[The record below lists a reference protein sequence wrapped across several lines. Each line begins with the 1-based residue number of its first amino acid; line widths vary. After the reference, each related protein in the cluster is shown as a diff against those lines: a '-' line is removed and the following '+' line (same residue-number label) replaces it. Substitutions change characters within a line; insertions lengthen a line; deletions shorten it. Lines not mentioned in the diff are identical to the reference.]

1 MNKAPEIVVHSTDA
15 GQRLDRWFKRKFPML
30 THGHLEKLLRT
41 GQVRVDG
48 SRARSG
54 RRLVTGESI
63 RVPPAVLAQED
74 LSRRKSNVFVSEQ
87 DKVALRQTV
96 IYQDDDLLAINK
108 PAGLAVQG
116 GSKITRHLD
125 GMLDALRFDSQER
138 PKLVHRLDKDTSGV
152 LLLARNAK
160 AAALWT
166 QMFRR
171 RQVRKLYWAIVVG
184 RPSLDVGEVTVPLA
198 KVSGCRG
205 EKVIAN
211 VREGKHALTRY
222 RVIAS
227 LDNTAAWLALEP
239 QTGRTHQ
246 LRVHCGLLGTPIL
259 GDGKYGGKKAFLPS
273 LTHTNKVHL
282 HGRALNIAIPE
293 KKPISIVAP
302 LPPHISDTI
311 RFFGFEEGA
320 AAAAHV
326 LTSKTHTISG

>member
-1 MNKAPEIVVHSTDA
+1 MNKAPEIVVHSADA
-15 GQRLDRWFKRKFPML
+15 GQRLDRWFRRRFPMV
-30 THGHLEKLLRT
+30 THGRLEKLLRT

-48 SRARSG
+48 SRAKSG
-54 RRLVTGESI
+54 RRLETGETI
-63 RVPPAVLAQED
+63 CVPAAILSQED
-74 LSRRKSNVFVSEQ
+74 LSRPKSTVFVSEQ
-87 DKVALRQTV
+87 DKVKLKQAI

-116 GSKITRHLD
+116 GSKISRHLD
-125 GMLDALRFDSQER
+125 GMLDVLRFGSKER

-160 AAALWT
+160 AAAFWT
-166 QMFRR
+166 QMFKR

-184 RPSLDVGEVTVPLA
+184 RPSLDLGEVAAPLA
-198 KVSGCRG
+198 KASGYSG

-211 VREGKHALTRY
+211 FREGKHALTRY

-227 LDNTAAWLALEP
+227 LDNTATWLALEP

-246 LRVHCGLLGTPIL
+246 LRVHCALLGTPIL

-273 LTHTNKVHL
+273 LIHTNKVHL
-282 HGRALNIAIPE
+282 HGRALKVAMPE

-311 RFFGFEEGA
+311 RFFGFKEGA
-320 AAAAHV
+320 ADHFFDCRNAPN
-326 LTSKTHTISG
+326 